1 MSCKRR
7 IVVNL
12 RKFGLGM
19 LVVEMSTAV
28 VVADL
33 KAVPH
38 YYSAAPSVVKG

>member
-7 IVVNL
+7 VVVNL

-19 LVVEMSTAV
+19 LVVEMTTTV

-38 YYSAAPSVVKG
+38 YYSAPSVAKG